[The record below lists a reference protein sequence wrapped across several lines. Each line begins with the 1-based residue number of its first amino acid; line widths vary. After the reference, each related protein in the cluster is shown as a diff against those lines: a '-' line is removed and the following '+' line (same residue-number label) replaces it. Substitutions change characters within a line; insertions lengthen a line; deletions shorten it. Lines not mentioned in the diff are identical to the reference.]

1 MSCSC
6 LEKISIL
13 PLGVLSGYF
22 CRVGAEIGEGNFWI
36 CDRVGIRAE
45 ILFDEFI
52 QRGQLRKTC

>member
-22 CRVGAEIGEGNFWI
+22 CRVGAEIGEGDFGLG
-36 CDRVGIRAE
+36 DGVGIRAK
-45 ILFDEFI
+45 ILFDELI
-52 QRGQLRKTC
+52 QSGQLRKTG